1 MQLRTGKVVYNGLPL
16 INEKGLTVRM
26 SKFADCFSDFQLS
39 TQVFQKQHQQQNQER
54 IGMTLRSRVI
64 ILPEKGNSTYKEVE
78 IDKLKSDF
86 KIVMFDIIGRR
97 IKLVEKLSGS
107 KTYDDYL
114 NKMRL
119 VYEIYYSLN
128 YHSDTIFSYMHHV
141 KEKSASTKDLIIR
154 FLERIQVMYDE
165 IPSLP
170 QTTEFM
176 KMFDRLYYEWD
187 ETLRIYEPLYV

>member
-16 INEKGLTVRM
+16 INEKGLTLRM
-26 SKFADCFSDFQLS
+26 SKFADCFSDFQLTKPDIQPEPPTPPPS
-39 TQVFQKQHQQQNQER
+39 H

-64 ILPEKGNSTYKEVE
+64 IIPEKGNEKEVDL
-78 IDKLKSDF
+78 IKLKSDF
-86 KIVMFDIIGRR
+86 KMIMFNIIGYR

-107 KTYDDYL
+107 KSYDDYL

-128 YHSDTIFSYMHHV
+128 YHSDTIFSYMHLI
-141 KEKSASTKDLIIR
+141 KEKSASTKDLIIK

-165 IPSLP
+165 IPNLP
-170 QTTEFM
+170 QTPEFM
-176 KMFDRLYYEWD
+176 KMFDRLYHEWD
-187 ETLRIYEPLYV
+187 ETLRIYEPLYA